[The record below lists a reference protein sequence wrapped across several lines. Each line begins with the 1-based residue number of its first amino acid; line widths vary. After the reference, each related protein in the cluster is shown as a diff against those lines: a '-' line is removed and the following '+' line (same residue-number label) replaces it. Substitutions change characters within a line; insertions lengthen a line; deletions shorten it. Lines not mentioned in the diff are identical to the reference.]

1 MPLMPLDAV
10 VPLLDC
16 PACGSSLRGSVES
29 LRCASDNCQRVYP
42 AVGSNSTPI
51 LIDCDASI
59 VDVSALLKTD
69 AASQINRSKGRLGR
83 LAVRLTRQRNKTA
96 ERLAQRLTA
105 DLIVETKDRRPRLLI
120 VGGGAVGNGIESL
133 YADRNL
139 DIVAFDI
146 YKSDQC
152 QFIADGHQIPLRD
165 GSVDGVL
172 VQAVLEHVLE
182 PQRVV
187 DEIHRVLRPDGLV
200 YADTPFMQQVHEGP
214 YDFTR
219 FTESGHRYLFRRF
232 EVRSS
237 GATGGLGTQL
247 YWSLFYLGRGI
258 HRRVGQV
265 LWAGFSWLHLL
276 DGLLDPR
283 ATVDGA
289 SGVFFYGQS
298 STRSISPQ
306 EIVAYYSGAQRQED
320 RGRERRRP
328 IR

>member
-1 MPLMPLDAV
+1 MPLMPMDAV
-10 VPLLDC
+10 VPLLAC
-16 PACGSSLRGSVES
+16 PACENSLRGSVES
-29 LRCASDNCQRVYP
+29 FRCTSDDCQRVYP

-51 LIDCDASI
+51 LIDTDASI

-69 AASQINRSKGRLGR
+69 AASQINRSKGWLGR
-83 LAVRLTRQRNKTA
+83 LAVRLTVQRNKTA
-96 ERLAQRLTA
+96 EQLGRRLTA
-105 DLIVETKDRRPRLLI
+105 DLTAETRDRRPRLLI
-120 VGGGAVGNGIESL
+120 VGGGAVGNGIELL
-133 YADRNL
+133 YEDQNV

-146 YKSDQC
+146 YKSNQC

-165 GSVDGVL
+165 GTVDGVL

-187 DEIHRVLRPDGLV
+187 DEIHRVLRPGGLV

-237 GATGGLGTQL
+237 GVTGGLGTQL
-247 YWSLFYLGRGI
+247 HWSLVYLGRGI

-265 LWAGFSWLHLL
+265 FWAGFSWLHVL
-276 DGLLDPR
+276 DGLLDPS

-289 SGVFFYGQS
+289 SGVFFYGHS

-306 EIVAYYSGAQRQED
+306 EIVAYYSGAQR
-320 RGRERRRP
+320 
-328 IR
+328 